1 MRSLMSLKMAFL
13 KVNPFVRAKYG
24 SIGKRSC
31 IYKPLF
37 VNGKKYI
44 HLGNHV
50 TFLNGA
56 RIEAISQYNGQ
67 KFNPII
73 EIGDNTSFQQN
84 VHMISAGK
92 LKIGSNCV
100 FSSYIYISNCNHS
113 IDDMETNVL
122 HADLIVKETVIGNNC
137 FVGTG
142 VKIMAGVHIGDCVVV
157 GANAV
162 VTHDVPSF
170 SMVAGVPARVIKK
183 YDNKTKSWRNEKC
196 H

>member
-13 KVNPFVRAKYG
+13 KVNPFARAKYG

-100 FSSYIYISNCNHS
+100 FSSYIYIY
-113 IDDMETNVL
+113 IYQ
-122 HADLIVKETVIGNNC
+122 IVITPLMIWKLTCCMQI
-137 FVGTG
+137 
-142 VKIMAGVHIGDCVVV
+142 
-157 GANAV
+157 
-162 VTHDVPSF
+162 
-170 SMVAGVPARVIKK
+170 
-183 YDNKTKSWRNEKC
+183 
-196 H
+196 